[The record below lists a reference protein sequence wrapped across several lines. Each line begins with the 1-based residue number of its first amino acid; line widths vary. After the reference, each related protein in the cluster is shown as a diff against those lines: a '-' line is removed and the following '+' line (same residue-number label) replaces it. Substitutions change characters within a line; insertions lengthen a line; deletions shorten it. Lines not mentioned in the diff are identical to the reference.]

1 MLVVDRRDDEGAYD
15 PGANRAAVQ
24 AELEKQGFHLH
35 GTLESNAIP
44 AQVEVEIPPTS
55 ASASAPQTE
64 EARASDIPQWGNVD
78 TTKSKQTPG
87 IPVLVSTPGPEV
99 LLKLMTERVWGVRV
113 P

>member
-1 MLVVDRRDDEGAYD
+1 MLVVDRRGDEGAYD

-24 AELEKQGFHLH
+24 AELTKQGFHSH

-44 AQVEVEIPPTS
+44 AQVEVEVPPTS
-55 ASASAPQTE
+55 AFQTE
-64 EARASDIPQWGNVD
+64 EARTPDVPQWGNVD
-78 TTKSKQTPG
+78 TTKSKQAPG
-87 IPVLVSTPGPEV
+87 IPVLVSTPGPEA

>member
-24 AELEKQGFHLH
+24 AELAKQGFHSH

-44 AQVEVEIPPTS
+44 AHVEVEVPPTS
-55 ASASAPQTE
+55 QTE
-64 EARASDIPQWGNVD
+64 KVRRSDVPQWGNVD